1 VRFFCAVVGAVMD
14 DGPGAE
20 NVKKLAEDYRDQLY
34 PIVQRLAPVAFG
46 GQGGLTVDDTGIS
59 VKRIRRSPR
68 VIVRR
73 K

>member
-1 VRFFCAVVGAVMD
+1 MD